1 MVVLLGFL
9 AVHTVKDLT
18 APVAAWYFRSTPVWL
33 VVMALGS
40 VIYWRE
46 VRALRASGVDL
57 DAHFRALPPE

>member
-1 MVVLLGFL
+1 
-9 AVHTVKDLT
+9 
-18 APVAAWYFRSTPVWL
+18 VAAWYFRSTPVWL